1 MKWTVTLKGDAWD
14 LKALTGLGVG
24 VTEEGH
30 AFVLRSPDL
39 EKLTDAGAVRERAI
53 ELVEV
58 LNGLA
63 RVELGDYDPVDVGA
77 VTGDDGSGMHYLF
90 TGDTVSL
97 RGREGHELVDAA
109 TGQPIA
115 QAKAFPDLLHR
126 AAIALR
132 IQNVRRALRFFT
144 STIDPTN
151 LWKVYEVIRDDVGG
165 KAQIVSNGWATE
177 DQIERFRSVHSPS
190 AFGDAARHAVEK
202 QAPPAHPMSLGE
214 AQAFVRSLLQQW
226 LASK

>member
-1 MKWTVTLKGDAWD
+1 MKWTVTLKGDSWG
-14 LKALTGLGVG
+14 LKSLAGLGVG

-39 EKLTDAGAVRERAI
+39 DSLKEAGAVPERAI
-53 ELVEV
+53 ELIEV

-63 RVELGDYDPVDVGA
+63 RITLAAYDPVEVGPITA
-77 VTGDDGSGMHYLF
+77 NDGSDMHYLF
-90 TGDTVSL
+90 TGDTLSL

-115 QAKAFPDLLHR
+115 RPKAFPDLLKQ
-126 AAIALR
+126 AAIALQDLN
-132 IQNVRRALRFFT
+132 IRRALRFFN
-144 STIDPTN
+144 SSINPTN
-151 LWKVYEVIRDDVGG
+151 LWKVYEVIRDDAGG
-165 KAQIVSNGWATE
+165 KGQIVSKQWATE

-202 QAPPAHPMSLGE
+202 QAPPADPSP
-214 AQAFVRSLLQQW
+214 RDT
-226 LASK
+226 